1 MISIDNV
8 VFQSYMEQL
17 KATLKSPHLV
27 GIREAF
33 DCRRYI
39 VHANVRVNY

>member
-8 VFQSYMEQL
+8 VFQYYTKHMEIPCE
-17 KATLKSPHLV
+17 SPDEC

-39 VHANVRVNY
+39 VYGSVRVND